1 MVEDYRDPDV
11 LRRLYYDEGL
21 TLYEMSKRLYVCNS
35 TLCKWFHKHGLQ
47 VDYHRQGM
55 KPVYRILIDGHEI
68 TVPEACRKYGLN
80 SRVVYYR
87 LSNGERGPEVVRP
100 AKRTGRPKGGRK

>member
-21 TLYEMSKRLYVCNS
+21 TLEQIAVRLYVS
-35 TLCKWFHKHGLQ
+35 YDILRKWFRRNGLKIDLHK
-47 VDYHRQGM
+47 QGM
-55 KPVYRILIDGHEI
+55 KPVYRIHINGRDI
-68 TVPEACRKYGLN
+68 TVPEACLEYGLN
-80 SRVVYYR
+80 SNTIYQR
-87 LSNGERGPEVVRP
+87 LKKGERGPEVVRP